1 MALASMS
8 LAVVGA
14 NHPNKDGGNRRSE
27 IAFCNPGEALDLRPE
42 PKNEHDEH
50 AIAVYSARN
59 FQIGYIAS
67 QRAVLLGKL
76 LREGHELHAVFQD
89 VAPWG
94 AIVRVG
100 VDCVPDLP
108 AAADH
113 EDSIEGDGD
122 EGGDVDFYAD
132 YIPPDD

>member
-1 MALASMS
+1 MS

-27 IAFCNPGEALDLRPE
+27 IAFCNPGEPLDLRPE

-50 AIAVYSARN
+50 ALAVYSARN

-76 LREGHELHAVFQD
+76 LREGHELHALFQD

-94 AIVRVG
+94 AIARVG
-100 VDCVPDLP
+100 IDCVPDLP
-108 AAADH
+108 APADH
-113 EDSIEGDGD
+113 ELSVEGQEDQGCD
-122 EGGDVDFYAD
+122 FDFYPD